1 MQDDNAILKETKHIA
16 IGVLIGDVI
25 MCLVFVI
32 LKRFGISVI
41 LGAILGSVFAVG
53 NIWYLGVSIKKTLE
67 KGEGAQ
73 AYFRKT
79 YMVRM
84 LLHGV
89 CIAIAALVP
98 FIDTLAGIIP
108 LFFPKLVIYAMQ
120 LLGMYKPEEN
130 KA

>member
-1 MQDDNAILKETKHIA
+1 MQADSTILKETKHIA

-25 MCLVFVI
+25 MCVVFAV
-32 LKRFGISVI
+32 LKRFDLSVV

-53 NIWYLGVSIKKTLE
+53 NIFYLGISVKKALE

-73 AYFRKT
+73 SYFRKT
-79 YMVRM
+79 YMLRM
-84 LLHGV
+84 LLHAV

-98 FIDTLAGIIP
+98 FINTIAGIVP

-120 LLGMYKPEEN
+120 LLGMYDPEDN

>member
-1 MQDDNAILKETKHIA
+1 MQADNAVLKETKHIA

-32 LKRFGISVI
+32 LKRFDLSVL

-53 NIWYLGVSIKKTLE
+53 NIFYLGVSVNKALE
-67 KGEGAQ
+67 KGEGGQ
-73 AYFRKT
+73 SYFRKT
-79 YMVRM
+79 YIVRM
-84 LLHGV
+84 LLHAV
-89 CIAIAALVP
+89 CVIIAALVP
-98 FIDTLAGIIP
+98 FINTIAGIVP

-120 LLGMYKPEEN
+120 LLGMYDPEDN

>member
-1 MQDDNAILKETKHIA
+1 MQTDSTILKETKHIA

-32 LKRFGISVI
+32 LKRFDLSVV
-41 LGAILGSVFAVG
+41 LGAVLGSVFAVG
-53 NIWYLGVSIKKTLE
+53 NIFYLGVSVKKALG

-73 AYFRKT
+73 RYFRKT
-79 YMVRM
+79 YFIRM
-84 LLHGV
+84 LLHAA

-98 FIDTLAGIIP
+98 QINTIAGIVP

-120 LLGMYKPEEN
+120 LLGMYDPEDN